1 MDLEGTGKPRPAKV
15 SPGAR
20 SDHHDKKWKASE
32 VSLGENSL
40 RSTVTHRRT
49 LNREEA
55 SKFGYCEGCHQS
67 GPTGY
72 LCPCDGERIICMGQT
87 EKHEFGIVRTRT
99 GHRYADGRIFS
110 YIEEKPHISSKEG
123 LTRSSH
129 STHREVWLS
138 RHNIRAMME

>member
-1 MDLEGTGKPRPAKV
+1 MDLEGTRKQRPAEV
-15 SPGAR
+15 SPGTR
-20 SDHHDKKWKASE
+20 SGEHSKKPKASE
-32 VSLGENSL
+32 VSPGENSL
-40 RSTVTHRRT
+40 QATVTRQRT

-55 SKFGYCEGCHQS
+55 SEFGYCEGCHQS
-67 GPTGY
+67 RPTGY

-87 EKHEFGIVRTRT
+87 EKHEFGIVQTRMD
-99 GHRYADGRIFS
+99 HQYADGRIFS